1 MRHFFSWQRLFAVII
16 KEFVQMKRDR
26 LTFGMIIGIPLI
38 QLILFGFA
46 INNDPKNLLTAIV
59 SGDEST
65 FTRTLLIDMQ
75 NSAYFKLLDGFK
87 SEKDAEELLAEGKIQ
102 FILFI
107 PPRFTTDLLQQRKP
121 SVLLEADS
129 TDPAAASNALS
140 AMQDLNTQI
149 NRSFAGSL
157 QYLHLPDAAMNL
169 TLHLKY
175 NPEKITQ
182 YNIVPGLLGV
192 VLTMTMVLITAL
204 AITRERERGTMES
217 LLATP
222 VQPVEVMLGKLIPYI
237 VVGYIQVSFI
247 LIAARYLFNV
257 PIHGSLILLLLACLP
272 FIAANLSVGLTFSTI
287 AKNQLQAMQLSF
299 FFFLPSI
306 LLSGFMFPFQGMP
319 TWAQAI
325 GNILPLT
332 HFIAIVRGILLKGN
346 GAYEILANIAAIILF
361 FIIVIILGVKRY
373 RQTLD

>member
-1 MRHFFSWQRLFAVII
+1 MKYLFSWQRLLAIVI

-46 INNDPKNLLTAIV
+46 INNDPKNLPTAVVSADDSHFIRTFIV
-59 SGDEST
+59 
-65 FTRTLLIDMQ
+65 DMK
-75 NSAYFKLLDGFK
+75 NSAYFKLLEGFK
-87 SEKDAEELLAEGKIQ
+87 SEKEADVLLTRGKIQ

-107 PPRFTTDLLQQRKP
+107 PPRFTTDLFQNRHP
-121 SVLLEADS
+121 SILLEADA
-129 TDPAAASNALS
+129 TDPAAASNAVA
-140 AMQDLNTQI
+140 AMQDITTLI
-149 NRSFAGSL
+149 NKNFTGSL
-157 QYLHLPDAAMNL
+157 QYLRLSSPAVNL
-169 TLHLKY
+169 ILHLKY

-192 VLTMTMVLITAL
+192 VLSMTMVVITAL

-222 VQPVEVMLGKLIPYI
+222 VQPLEVMLGKLIPYI
-237 VVGYIQVSFI
+237 MVGYIQVLLI
-247 LIAARYLFNV
+247 LLAASNLFKI
-257 PIHGSLILLLLACLP
+257 PISGSIILLLLSCLP

-287 AKNQLQAMQLSF
+287 ASNQLQAMQLSF
-299 FFFLPSI
+299 FYFLPSM

-319 TWAQAI
+319 DWAQAI
-325 GNILPLT
+325 GNVLPLT
-332 HFIAIVRGILLKGN
+332 HFISIVRGIILKGN
-346 GAYEILANIAAIILF
+346 GVSEILSDVEAIVLF
-361 FIIVIILGVKRY
+361 FLVVIALGIKRY